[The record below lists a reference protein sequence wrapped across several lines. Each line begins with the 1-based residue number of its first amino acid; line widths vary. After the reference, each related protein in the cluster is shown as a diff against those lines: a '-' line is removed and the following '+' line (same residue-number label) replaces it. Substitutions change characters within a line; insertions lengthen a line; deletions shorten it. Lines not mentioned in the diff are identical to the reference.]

1 MNGPESP
8 FLLSIN
14 VGNPKPGQCWYKKTI
29 MGINKLYGIMK
40 KMMTA
45 TGLSPSD
52 KHITPYS
59 VRKHLIQNL
68 SDEEIPANQIVQISG
83 HKSINSLN
91 NYSNLNPAQSRTIS
105 NNVSNVPALAYV
117 LSLSYVKQLH
127 QWHQRLSAP
136 LQKNFNQFLDM
147 NSLVSLQMQ

>member
-59 VRKHLIQNL
+59 VQKHLIQNL

-83 HKSINSLN
+83 HKIINSLN
-91 NYSNLNPAQSRTIS
+91 NYSYLNPAQSRKIS
-105 NNVSNVPALAYV
+105 NIVSNVPALPYV
-117 LSLSYVKQLH
+117 FSLSYVKQLH
-127 QWHQRLSAP
+127 QWHQRPSAP
-136 LQKNFNQFLDM
+136 LQKNLNQFLDM
-147 NSLVSLQMQ
+147 NSLVTLQMQ